1 MIRRPPRSTRT
12 DTLFPYTTLFRSQI
26 RVLEPGRWSLWRRA
40 DAVRDRPWRRHAG
53 GETSF
58 GPPGFGTLPLVTVYA
73 ERTGYLT
80 ARPPLLDLAW
90 LNLAHWQSSSD
101 QRHILHVA
109 RVPILFEIGRASGR
123 ERVCQ
128 YV

>member
-1 MIRRPPRSTRT
+1 MEFRRV
-12 DTLFPYTTLFRSQI
+12 LFRSTERDGAWGERAVEQI

-101 QRHILHVA
+101 QRHILHV
-109 RVPILFEIGRASGR
+109 EIGRAH
-123 ERVCQ
+123 V
-128 YV
+128 